1 MDNLETLP
9 IWKQKIANFINHRF
23 IQNGIVALIILN
35 AALLGME
42 TSTSIV
48 AAFGHE
54 LVLIDHV
61 ILCVFIL
68 EIVLLITIRGVA
80 FFKDPWCV
88 FDFLVVGIALVP
100 ATESLSILRA
110 LRVLRVLRLINKIE
124 SMRKVV
130 TGLLN
135 SLPSLASVAGLT
147 LIIFYVSSV
156 VATNLFGHDFPAL
169 FGDLGDSAF
178 TLFQVMTLESWSDGV
193 ARPIMEKIPY
203 AWVFFIFFILIAT
216 FIVIN
221 LFIAVIVDSLNN
233 LDTDPRDPLQ
243 HAKLIHRELIEL
255 KDQFSKQQQ
264 QLEELT
270 KLLATNN
277 KQR

>member
-1 MDNLETLP
+1 MDNFNTLP
-9 IWKQKIANFINHRF
+9 IWKQKIANFIHHKF
-23 IQNGIVALIILN
+23 VQNFIVALIILN

-48 AAFGHE
+48 EAFGHE

-61 ILCVFIL
+61 ILGVFIL
-68 EIVLLITIRGVA
+68 EIVLLITIKGLA

-88 FDFLVVGIALVP
+88 FDFIVVGIALVP

-156 VATNLFGHDFPAL
+156 VATNLFGHEFPAL

-203 AWVFFIFFILIAT
+203 AWVFFIVFILIAT

-243 HAKLIHRELIEL
+243 HAKLIHSELTEL
-255 KDQFSKQQQ
+255 KRQFSIQQQ
-264 QLEELT
+264 QLQELT
-270 KLLATNN
+270 HLLSVQTKKL
-277 KQR
+277 

>member
-9 IWKQKIANFINHRF
+9 AWKQKIANFINHRF

-42 TSTSIV
+42 TSASIV

-54 LVLIDHV
+54 LVLIDHF
-61 ILCVFIL
+61 ILGVFII
-68 EIVLLITIRGVA
+68 EIVLLITIKGVG

-147 LIIFYVSSV
+147 LIIFYVSLV
-156 VATNLFGHDFPAL
+156 VATNLFGNDFPAL

-243 HAKLIHRELIEL
+243 HSKLIHSELIEL
-255 KDQFSKQQQ
+255 KNQLAKQQL

-270 KLLATNN
+270 HLLATKA
-277 KQR
+277 KQS